1 MVRFIGTVA
10 LTCLAAI
17 TRHSAACSRL
27 GAELIKSNGS
37 AVFPGG
43 TQYARHS
50 RSSKSEEERG

>member
-37 AVFPGG
+37 AVFPRRNAICE
-43 TQYARHS
+43 TF
-50 RSSKSEEERG
+50 KKF